1 MRKQLYRKPVRKSKE
16 ILFYVCKIGN
26 QKISLLITTE
36 ECLYWR
42 IRDGVQELVDSG
54 SLDNFFDKGQVFC
67 QRVARFPKD
76 KLSASEKKEV
86 IKKIKINFHSISWEE
101 LQSAINNQPSTL
113 EQFMIQ
119 TTTEEDYCD
128 VERLKK
134 ILPLKEITKEDYY
147 FQAVSARF
155 PEFANKLNKEIKMLA
170 DTMEIE

>member
-1 MRKQLYRKPVRKSKE
+1 MKKQLYRKPVRKSKE

-54 SLDNFFDKGQVFC
+54 SLDNFFSKGQVFC
-67 QRVARFPKD
+67 QRVARFPKN
-76 KLSASEKKEV
+76 KLSASEKIDV
-86 IKKIKINFHSISWEE
+86 VKKIKRNFHSISWEE
-101 LQSAINNQPSTL
+101 LSSAIKNQTSTL
-113 EQFMIQ
+113 EQFMIN
-119 TTTEEDYCD
+119 TTAEDDYCD
-128 VERLKK
+128 VEKLKK

-155 PEFANKLNKEIKMLA
+155 PEFANKLDKEIKMLA
-170 DTMEIE
+170 DSMEIE